1 MIFERLLFL
10 FGEESIARLSE
21 ARVAVIGLGGVGG
34 IAAISLARSG
44 VGRILICDYDI
55 IEETNINRQIVA
67 NHSTIGLY
75 KADVL
80 YNIIKDINPNCEVI
94 KINSRVTEEILD
106 NVDYLIDAIDD
117 VKAKKEL
124 ITNCLSHNII
134 FISSMGAGKKIK
146 PDKISVTTLHKTT
159 YDPIA
164 KILRHHFIDIDFP
177 VVSSTEEVKID
188 KLGSYMPVVASFGL
202 LLSDYIIK
210 EIIRR

>member
-10 FGEESIARLSE
+10 FGEEGIARLSK

-44 VGRILICDYDI
+44 VGSILICDYDI
-55 IEETNINRQIVA
+55 IEETNINRQVVA
-67 NHSTIGLY
+67 SHSTIGMY
-75 KADVL
+75 KTDVL
-80 YNIIKDINPNCEVI
+80 YEMIKDINPQCEVI
-94 KINSRVTEEILD
+94 KITGKVNIDTLD
-106 NVDYLIDAIDD
+106 NIDYLIDAIDD

-124 ITNCLSHNII
+124 ISHCISKNIS
-134 FISSMGAGKKIK
+134 FISSMGAAKKIN
-146 PDKISVTTLHKTT
+146 PSKITLTTLRKTS

-164 KILRHHFIDIDFP
+164 KILRQHFRNVDFP
-177 VVSSTEEVKID
+177 VVSSTEKPEIE

-210 EIIRR
+210 KIIGR